1 MTPQVSLLPLSG
13 GPHYGVS
20 VLRVFCIAA
29 GVLGEPP
36 AWLLPRLRYDAA
48 LRRLLDALTH
58 ALTTLKELLLVASLF
73 ILITAVVGHLFFAS
87 AATAEPATLGSATG
101 FDTFPAALYTA
112 FALMT
117 GANVWQAPMWRAM
130 RTASAGAV
138 IFFVAQEL
146 ASILLMCLF
155 NAALVRSFAVK
166 EDVVRSCS
174 AVQLLARLL
183 ASDARLPPRAV
194 SPFHRSK
201 CRWRSWTIW
210 RRSTPWTYAWTR
222 WRRRWMSASRK

>member
-1 MTPQVSLLPLSG
+1 MHWALALRKALADADTRTLATPQISLLPLSG

-58 ALTTLKELLLVASLF
+58 ALTTLKELLLVAFLF

-101 FDTFPAALYTA
+101 FDTFSAALYTA

-130 RTASAGAV
+130 RTGSAGAV

-166 EDVVRSCS
+166 EDVVR
-174 AVQLLARLL
+174 AARL
-183 ASDARLPPRAV
+183 
-194 SPFHRSK
+194 RSCLHVCLHLTHG
-201 CRWRSWTIW
+201 CRH
-210 RRSTPWTYAWTR
+210 A
-222 WRRRWMSASRK
+222 RRRHIAGASAG